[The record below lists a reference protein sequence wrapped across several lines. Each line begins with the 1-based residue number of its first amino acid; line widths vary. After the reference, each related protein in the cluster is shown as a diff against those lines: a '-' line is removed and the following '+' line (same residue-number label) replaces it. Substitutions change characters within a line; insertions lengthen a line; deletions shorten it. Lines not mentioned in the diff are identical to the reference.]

1 MNRPAAVAVAALA
14 VVVGTCSPSPEQNNP
29 QIRLEPGLW
38 TAKLKMTEDG
48 SPDREWTQSHCYTEA
63 EFADP
68 MHTFAPADQDKPCT
82 VKHSVRGRRLS
93 VTSTCDMPDGRT
105 ELTQD
110 ITWVFED
117 SRHFTQ
123 TTRTVSTS
131 PTEKSETTATV
142 DFRLTGPCPK

>member
-1 MNRPAAVAVAALA
+1 MNRPAAVAIAALA
-14 VVVGTCSPSPEQNNP
+14 FVVGTCSPSPEQDNP

-38 TAKLKMTEDG
+38 SVKMTMTEDG
-48 SPDREWTQSHCYTEA
+48 SPAREATESRCHTEA
-63 EFADP
+63 DFGDP
-68 MHTFAPADQDKPCT
+68 MHPFAPADQDKPCT
-82 VKHSVRGRRLS
+82 VKHSVMGRRLS
-93 VTSTCDMPDGRT
+93 VTSTCNMPDGRT

-131 PTEKSETTATV
+131 PTEKSELTFTA

>member
-1 MNRPAAVAVAALA
+1 MNRPAAVAIAAIA
-14 VVVGTCSPSPEQNNP
+14 FVVGTCSPSPEQNP

-38 TAKLKMTEDG
+38 TATMKVTQDG
-48 SPDREWTQSHCYTEA
+48 SPHGDGTQSRCYTEA

-82 VKHSVRGRRLS
+82 VKHSVGGRTLS
-93 VTSTCDMPDGRT
+93 VKSTCTLPDGKT

-110 ITWVFED
+110 ITWVFD
-117 SRHFTQ
+117 DTRHFTQ

-131 PTEKSETTATV
+131 PTEKSEFTVTA
-142 DFRLTGPCPK
+142 DARLTGPCPK

>member
-1 MNRPAAVAVAALA
+1 
-14 VVVGTCSPSPEQNNP
+14 
-29 QIRLEPGLW
+29 
-38 TAKLKMTEDG
+38 
-48 SPDREWTQSHCYTEA
+48 
-63 EFADP
+63 

-93 VTSTCDMPDGRT
+93 VTTTCNMPDGRT

-131 PTEKSETTATV
+131 PTEKSELTVTADCAADRSLPEVATPGAS
-142 DFRLTGPCPK
+142 RGTA